1 MKHTKKR
8 VAALLLTLAMV
19 LSLMPMAFAADFEDM
34 PAEDDAS
41 YAAVKSAV
49 DNGLLKG
56 EDGKLNLEGSMTRA
70 TMAALITRV
79 FGAKG
84 EADMSA
90 FSDAEGHWAV
100 ESGEL
105 PAAVAMGIMNGSN
118 GKMLPND
125 QVTLEQVI
133 TMLVRALGLP
143 LGTADDLKDVAG
155 ADSVTAWAVPY
166 VAALVKAGYDVP
178 DLAGAAQPMTRVAFT
193 EMIYKVSGEGNYVKE
208 AGEITEDVDGNIIIT
223 ADGVSLKGITV
234 KGDVIIADGV
244 DAGSIVLD
252 GAKVEGRLVVRGG
265 QDVSLTNGAT
275 AASTVVAKPAGE
287 LTVKADDA
295 SDAGAITVTG
305 TDSKAAEKVTVDMAE
320 PKVTVEAGTTLAVQN
335 AKGGEVTLK
344 ADGAKVAVESGTV
357 ANVTVADGAKD
368 VAVDVAADATIEKV
382 TTNTDLTVTGEGTVT
397 EKEGSGT
404 VTDAAGTEVSGSDE
418 PADVPVVTTPS
429 TPDEVDPNAP
439 KNENNHTH
447 NYGAATQFDA
457 TRHIYTCVNK
467 AATGTQGQ
475 PDYVPAV
482 TGCGA
487 VKYEAHSFDEE
498 TGVCACGAKKPG
510 TVETAGTAGD
520 AAEGKTK
527 CGTDG
532 AEHEEHKWVAKA
544 KDGDVAASCSA
555 VGKKSYECE
564 YCGSTKTDTIAK
576 LEHNYQLD
584 AAQTQAATCG
594 VQGTM
599 VYVCTSCAAKADG
612 HTKAVAIP
620 ATGEHKWVQNGYAE
634 DAEPTCQAEGK
645 YHYECSVCSAEDD
658 NQVAPKVGH
667 DWNTTGTH
675 KEGTNTHEV
684 TCKTDGCTA
693 KKIVNCSFTVAVQDG
708 ENAAAKD
715 ATCEE
720 AGKAADMKCS
730 GCDNV
735 LVGKEIPAKGH
746 VWAKAWTHNATQ
758 HWHACGNDATG
769 NDETHRDSVA
779 NHTWDKA
786 NEDGSAK
793 AGAVCTVCGY
803 AYGGGATTP
812 THEHNWVNG
821 ACTNDTN
828 RPADG
833 CKCDNEAQHA
843 ALQAA
848 KFPDEEACSACGLKG
863 NKACTATEHAGHDS
877 DVTWTCPHCNKVFE
891 NGVEQTGG

>member
-143 LGTADDLKDVAG
+143 MGTADDLKDVAG

-178 DLAGAAQPMTRVAFT
+178 DLAGAAEPMTRVAFT

-287 LTVKADDA
+287 LTVKADDS
-295 SDAGAITVTG
+295 SDAGNIAVTG
-305 TDSKAAEKVTVDMAE
+305 TDNKAAEKVTVDMAE

-382 TTNTDLTVTGEGTVT
+382 TTNTDLAVTGEGTVT

-404 VTDAAGTEVSGSDE
+404 VTDAAGNEVEGSDE
-418 PADVPVVTTPS
+418 PADVPVVTNPS

-439 KNENNHTH
+439 TNPEHTH
-447 NYGAATQFDA
+447 NYGDWQEFDA
-457 TRHIYTCVNK
+457 TRHIRVCVDT
-467 AATGTQGQ
+467 AEGA
-475 PDYVPAV
+475 DPAIE
-482 TGCGA
+482 GCGA
-487 VKYEAHSFDEE
+487 ATYGAHTWGDKVVDEE
-498 TGVCACGAKKPG
+498 VVGQECTVCHMAKPG
-510 TVETAGTAGD
+510 SVSSDITP
-520 AAEGKTK
+520 AEGDNAKIP
-527 CGTDG
+527 CGEDG
-532 AEHEEHKWVAKA
+532 AEHTTHSWAPVADA
-544 KDGDVAASCSA
+544 EGDKDATCTEAGQ
-555 VGKKSYECE
+555 KTYT
-564 YCGSTKTDTIAK
+564 CGNCGATKVDTIAPK
-576 LEHNYQLD
+576 GHSLKVKS
-584 AAQTQAATCG
+584 TTAATCNDDG
-594 VQGTM
+594 EI
-599 VYVCTSCAAKADG
+599 VYECTNAGCEADIPKV
-612 HTKAVAIP
+612 TIP
-620 ATGEHKWVQNGYAE
+620 ATGEHKWVKDAANVQNQA
-634 DAEPTCQAEGK
+634 ATCKATGVAVYK
-645 YHYECSVCSAEDD
+645 CSVCSTTQ
-658 NQVAPKVGH
+658 NQTLDKDPNNHVWGEAVH
-667 DWNTTGTH
+667 VD
-675 KEGTNTHEV
+675 GTNNHKFTCTNTEHTTPV
-684 TCKTDGCTA
+684 TKTEACALSDKT
-693 KKIVNCSFTVAVQDG
+693 G
-708 ENAAAKD
+708 ESNGAEA
-715 ATCEE
+715 ATCEDE
-720 AGKAADMKCS
+720 
-730 GCDNV
+730 
-735 LVGKEIPAKGH
+735 GKEATKVCSVCHNEVEGKVIPAKGH

-769 NDETHRDSVA
+769 TDETHRDSVA

-821 ACTNDTN
+821 TCTNDTN
-828 RPADG
+828 RPAGG

-843 ALQAA
+843 TLQAA
-848 KFPDEEACSACGLKG
+848 KFPDEEACSAYGLKG

-877 DVTWTCPHCNKVFE
+877 DATWTCPHCNKVFE